1 MRTRPLCRR
10 LSFIVA
16 GLLVL
21 FAATPALASS
31 GGLSSPQT
39 VAAGLGHSLAI
50 KADGSLWAWGRN
62 DSGRLGTGDTAQRLT
77 PTHIGA
83 DTDWRSIA
91 AGGAHTLALKADGS
105 LWTWGENYFGQL
117 GSGDTA
123 PLLAPTRVGAAT
135 DWRSIA
141 GGGNHTLALKA
152 DGSLWAWGANYFGQL
167 GTGDTNQ
174 RLVPTR
180 IGAATDWRAISANG
194 MHSVA
199 LKADGSAWAWG
210 WNGNGRLGTSGA
222 TERHTPTR
230 IGSAADWLAIS
241 AGGAHTAAVTTGG
254 ALWAWGYNG
263 TGAGGGA
270 LGTGDILERLIPTL
284 IGADIDWLSVAAGG
298 GHTVA
303 LKTTGS
309 LWAWGANAS
318 GQLGS
323 GSTTPSLT
331 PTQIGT
337 GVDWQ
342 EIAAPFYHSLA
353 FKADG
358 TLWAWGE
365 NEEGQLGTGDTAD
378 KLAPTQVLTGV
389 RLPTVYHD
397 FTGADRYETAIM
409 VSKKAFPTGAP
420 VVFLVKGDDFP
431 DALAC
436 APLAR
441 AFGGPVVITPSTGLT
456 PAVVAELQRLDP
468 GTVFFVGL
476 AESVKPALAA
486 ALPGAQIKTIRGSD
500 RYRTAM
506 LLAEELK
513 TKLGKI
519 ERIVLVPGDKFPDA
533 LSAAPLAAKM
543 GWPILLTP
551 QAGPLPKVTADEIK
565 VLGVTQG
572 LVVGTWVL
580 PPSSV
585 TDAVFKVGTDRY
597 HTGALVAAYAKSMG
611 LSFGHVALATGENFP
626 DALVVAPYLVADGG
640 MLLLVQRTGL
650 PAPMRDA
657 LVANAADVRA
667 LDFVGLGTTIQPT
680 VKGIIW

>member
-1 MRTRPLCRR
+1 M
-10 LSFIVA
+10 
-16 GLLVL
+16 GLLAFL
-21 FAATPALASS
+21 AATPALASS

-39 VAAGLGHSLAI
+39 IAAGLGHTVVI
-50 KADGSLWAWGRN
+50 KSDGSLWAWGRN
-62 DSGRLGTGDTAQRLT
+62 DSGRLGTGDTTQHLSPIR
-77 PTHIGA
+77 IGT

-105 LWTWGENYFGQL
+105 LWVWGENHFGQL
-117 GSGDTA
+117 GTGDTA
-123 PLLAPTRVGAAT
+123 PLLTPTRIGSAT

-167 GTGDTNQ
+167 GSNDTTQ
-174 RLVPTR
+174 RLVPYR
-180 IGAATDWRAISANG
+180 IGTATDWRAVAANG

-199 LKADGSAWAWG
+199 LKADGSVWAWG
-210 WNGNGRLGTSGA
+210 WNGNGRLGTGGT
-222 TERHTPTR
+222 TERHAPAR
-230 IGSAADWLAIS
+230 IGSAVDWRAVS
-241 AGGAHTAAVTTGG
+241 AGGAHTMAVKTGG

-263 TGAGGGA
+263 AGA
-270 LGTGDILERLIPTL
+270 LGTGDIVDSLTPTVV
-284 IGADIDWLSVAAGG
+284 GADTDWQSVVAGG

-303 LKTTGS
+303 LKTNGS
-309 LWAWGANAS
+309 LWAWGANGS
-318 GQLGS
+318 GQLGT
-323 GSTTPSLT
+323 GDTLQQLT
-331 PTQIGT
+331 PMQIGT
-337 GVDWQ
+337 DVDWL

-358 TLWAWGE
+358 SLWAWGE
-365 NEEGQLGTGDTAD
+365 NEHGQLGTGDTKD
-378 KLAPTQVLTGV
+378 VLAPAKILTGI
-389 RLPTVYHD
+389 RLPTLYND

-409 VSKKAFPTGAP
+409 ISKKAFPAGAP

-431 DALAC
+431 DALAA

-441 AFGGPVVITPSTGLT
+441 AHVGPVVITPSTGLT

-476 AESVKPALAA
+476 AESVKPALEA
-486 ALPGAQIKTIRGSD
+486 ALPTAQIKTIRGSD
-500 RYRTAM
+500 RYQTAV
-506 LLAEELK
+506 LLAEDLRK
-513 TKLGKI
+513 KLGKI
-519 ERIVLVPGDKFPDA
+519 ERVVLVPGDKFPDA
-533 LSAAPLAAKM
+533 LSVAPLAAKR
-543 GWPILLTP
+543 GWAILLTP

-565 VLGVTQG
+565 ALGVSQC

-580 PPSSV
+580 PPSTV

-597 HTGALVAAYAKSMG
+597 HTGALVAAYAETMG
-611 LSFGHVALATGENFP
+611 LSFRHVTLATGDNFP

-640 MLLLVQRTGL
+640 MLLLVQRTAL
-650 PAPMRDA
+650 PAPIRDILA
-657 LVANAADVRA
+657 ANAAEVRV